1 MDGKQLQRMTS
12 KTWETCAR
20 LRQVVRTLAGEFEV
34 NFADELPEM
43 DQPAVDL
50 LCSMFENL
58 LTTLKKMS
66 PEKENDENDQRTRA
80 QLPGGCD
87 QEPRGLPPAEDS

>member
-1 MDGKQLQRMTS
+1 MDAKSLQKMTS

-20 LRQVVRTLAGEFEV
+20 LRRVVRSLADEFEV
-34 NFADELPEM
+34 NFDELPEM

-66 PEKENDENDQRTRA
+66 PDKANDENDQRTRA
-80 QLPGGCD
+80 HIPGGSD
-87 QEPRGLPPAEDS
+87 QEPRGLPSAEDS